1 VKRALVVGAALVS
14 MATCSSNGEA
24 QGTRADSSVP
34 PVSLGE
40 LPSAVAAVTAAVTA
54 ANDGAVE
61 YTEINVQP
69 GLVNLFVAVGTDD
82 ELAYVWQD
90 GSLQQ
95 PGEPTQRIE
104 GAVPFG
110 LDGVDLGAADTFD
123 DLLAEQVP
131 DAELLLL
138 TLSTAAL
145 DEAPTWAATLRS
157 AKGGGMD
164 VILTTDGTILGVV
177 PR

>member
-1 VKRALVVGAALVS
+1 
-14 MATCSSNGEA
+14 
-24 QGTRADSSVP
+24 
-34 PVSLGE
+34 
-40 LPSAVAAVTAAVTA
+40 
-54 ANDGAVE
+54 
-61 YTEINVQP
+61 
-69 GLVNLFVAVGTDD
+69 
-82 ELAYVWQD
+82 
-90 GSLQQ
+90 
-95 PGEPTQRIE
+95 
-104 GAVPFG
+104 VPFG